1 MTDDGRP
8 KGTTSLPRSA
18 VDRHPSLLA
27 MTNEKFQMTNG
38 KSLLPNFSYKDLRP
52 TTKAIMPADQPFLEM
67 RSITKTFPGVRALDG
82 VSLDLQK
89 GEVHA
94 LVGENGAGKSTLMK
108 ILGGVYPHPQYGGEV
123 FIAGSLQQFSS
134 VRDAEKAGIAVI
146 YQELSLVREMTVGE
160 NIFLGREPR
169 KLGVIRWEELYRR
182 ASQLLD
188 DLHLS
193 IEPHTLIRNLGIGQ
207 QQLVEIA
214 KALSH
219 DARILVLDEPTAA
232 LNDGEV
238 ETLFVILNK
247 LRARGVGMIYI
258 SHKLN
263 EVFRISD
270 RITVLRDGKTVGT
283 NLSSAWTEPQII
295 ARMVGREVGDIFPVI
310 DHAQGDTVFEV
321 ANFSVDDPGVAGKKL
336 VDNVSFSVR
345 HGEVLGI
352 AGLMGAGRSDLL
364 MAIFG
369 AHAGRASGEIKLEGK
384 RIHIGNPAEA
394 IKQGIGFVT
403 EDRKR
408 FGLVLDQ
415 TILNNMTL
423 AGLRRISGRFFTSVD
438 AEAAAG
444 ERSMKELRVKANS
457 VFTIAGTLSGGN
469 QQKVV
474 LAKWLLTNPRVLFL
488 DEPTRGIDVGA
499 KQEIYAQINKLAKS
513 GLAIVLVSSELPEV
527 LGMADRILVLHE
539 GRITG
544 EFSRAAATPEKVM
557 ACATGRVQQ
566 AA

>member
-1 MTDDGRP
+1 
-8 KGTTSLPRSA
+8 
-18 VDRHPSLLA
+18 
-27 MTNEKFQMTNG
+27 
-38 KSLLPNFSYKDLRP
+38 
-52 TTKAIMPADQPFLEM
+52 M
-67 RSITKTFPGVRALDG
+67 RNITKTFPGVRALDG
-82 VSLDLQK
+82 VSFSLER
-89 GEVHA
+89 GEIHA

-108 ILGGVYPHPQYGGEV
+108 ILGGVYPHPQYGGEI
-123 FIAGSLQQFSS
+123 FIEGHEQQFGG
-134 VRDAEKAGIAVI
+134 VRDAEKANIAVI
-146 YQELSLVREMTVGE
+146 FQELSLVQEMSVGE
-160 NIFLGREPR
+160 NIFLGREPSR
-169 KLGVIRWEELYRR
+169 LGIIRWEELHRR
-182 ASQLLD
+182 ARELLD
-188 DLHLS
+188 DLHLA
-193 IEPHTLIRNLGIGQ
+193 IDPHTPIRSLGIGQ

-232 LNDGEV
+232 LTDGEV

-247 LRARGVGMIYI
+247 LRQRGVGMIYI

-283 NLSSAWTEPQII
+283 NSTREWTESQII

-310 DHAQGDTVFEV
+310 NHQQGEVVFEV
-321 ANFSVDDPGVAGKKL
+321 ENFSVDDPVTAGKKI
-336 VDNVSFSVR
+336 VDDVSFSVR
-345 HGEVLGI
+345 RGEVLGI

-369 AHAGRASGEIKLEGK
+369 AHAGRVSGRIKLAG
-384 RIHIGNPAEA
+384 RQVHIANPAEA

-408 FGLVLDQ
+408 FGLVLEQ

-423 AGLRRISGRFFTSVD
+423 AGLRRISGRFITSVD
-438 AEAAAG
+438 AESAAG
-444 ERSMKELRVKANS
+444 ERAMKDLRIKANS
-457 VFTIAGTLSGGN
+457 AFTIAGTLSGGN

-499 KQEIYAQINKLAKS
+499 KQEIYAQINALAKD

-527 LGMADRILVLHE
+527 LGLSDRILVLHE

-544 EFSRAAATPEKVM
+544 EFTRAAATAEAVM
-557 ACATGRVQQ
+557 ACATGRVQR

>member
-1 MTDDGRP
+1 
-8 KGTTSLPRSA
+8 
-18 VDRHPSLLA
+18 
-27 MTNEKFQMTNG
+27 
-38 KSLLPNFSYKDLRP
+38 
-52 TTKAIMPADQPFLEM
+52 M
-67 RSITKTFPGVRALDG
+67 REITKTFPGVRALDG
-82 VSLDLQK
+82 VSFGLEQ
-89 GEVHA
+89 GEIHA

-108 ILGGVYPHPQYGGEV
+108 ILGGVYPYPQYGGEI
-123 FIAGSLQQFSS
+123 FIEGNKQQFGS
-134 VRDAEKAGIAVI
+134 VRDAEKANIAVI
-146 YQELSLVREMTVGE
+146 FQELSLVREMSVGE
-160 NIFLGREPR
+160 NIFLGREPSR
-169 KLGVIRWEELYRR
+169 FGVIRWEELHRR
-182 ASQLLD
+182 AGELLD

-193 IEPHTLIRNLGIGQ
+193 IDPHTLIRSLGIGQ

-219 DARILVLDEPTAA
+219 NARILVLDEPTAA
-232 LNDGEV
+232 LTDGEV
-238 ETLFVILNK
+238 ETLFGILNK
-247 LRARGVGMIYI
+247 LRARDVGMIYI

-283 NLSSAWTEPQII
+283 NLTREWTESQII
-295 ARMVGREVGDIFPVI
+295 ARMVGREVGDIFPVMN
-310 DHAQGDTVFEV
+310 HKQGDIVFE
-321 ANFSVDDPGVAGKKL
+321 AINFSVDDPVTTGKKL
-336 VDNVSFSVR
+336 VDDVSFSVR
-345 HGEVLGI
+345 RGEVLGI

-369 AHAGRASGEIKLEGK
+369 AHAGRVSGQIKLEG
-384 RIHIGNPAEA
+384 RQVHITNPAGA

-408 FGLVLDQ
+408 FGLVLEQ

-423 AGLRRISGRFFTSVD
+423 AGLRRISGRFITSVD
-438 AEAAAG
+438 AESAAG
-444 ERSMKELRVKANS
+444 QRAMKDLRIKANS
-457 VFTIAGTLSGGN
+457 PFTITGTLSGGN

-499 KQEIYAQINKLAKS
+499 KQEIYAQINALAKD

-527 LGMADRILVLHE
+527 LGLSDRILVLHE

-544 EFSRAAATPEKVM
+544 EFTRAGATPEAVM
-557 ACATGRVQQ
+557 ACATGRSQR

>member
-1 MTDDGRP
+1 MDFGHWTLDKP
-8 KGTTSLPRSA
+8 NK
-18 VDRHPSLLA
+18 
-27 MTNEKFQMTNG
+27 MNG
-38 KSLLPNFSYKDLRP
+38 ASQ
-52 TTKAIMPADQPFLEM
+52 PAFLEM
-67 RSITKTFPGVRALDG
+67 RNITKSFPGVRALDG
-82 VSLDLQK
+82 VTFDLRQ

-108 ILGGVYPHPQYGGEV
+108 ILGGVYPHPEYGGAI
-123 FIAGSLQQFSS
+123 FIEGAEQHFGG
-134 VRDAEKAGIAVI
+134 VREAEKAGIAVI
-146 YQELSLVREMTVGE
+146 YQELSLVREMSVGE

-169 KLGVIRWEELYRR
+169 TLGVIRWEELYRR
-182 ASQLLD
+182 ARELLS
-188 DLHLS
+188 DLHLA
-193 IEPHTLIRNLGIGQ
+193 IDPHIPVRSLGIGQ

-214 KALSH
+214 KALSQN
-219 DARILVLDEPTAA
+219 ARILVLDEPTAA
-232 LNDGEV
+232 LTDSEV
-238 ETLFVILNK
+238 ETLFTILNK

-270 RITVLRDGKTVGT
+270 RVTVLRDGKTVDT
-283 NLSSAWTEPQII
+283 NVTSELTEEQVIS
-295 ARMVGREVGDIFPVI
+295 RMVGREVGDIFPQV
-310 DHAQGDTVFEV
+310 DHERGETIFE
-321 ANFSVDDPGVAGKKL
+321 ARNFSVEDPVVTGKKL
-336 VDNVSFSVR
+336 IDNVSFSVR
-345 HGEVLGI
+345 RGEVLGI

-369 AHAGRASGEIKLEGK
+369 AHAGRVSGEVVLEG
-384 RIHIGNPAEA
+384 RHVQIHSPAQA

-423 AGLRRISGRFFTSVD
+423 ACLRRISGRFITSID
-438 AEAAAG
+438 AESAAG
-444 ERSMKELRVKANS
+444 ERAMKDLRVKANS
-457 VFTIAGTLSGGN
+457 VFTVAGTLSGGN
-469 QQKVV
+469 QQKIV

-499 KQEIYAQINKLAKS
+499 KQEIYAQINRLAKS

-527 LGMADRILVLHE
+527 LGMSDRVLVLHE
-539 GRITG
+539 GKVTG
-544 EFSRAAATPEKVM
+544 EFSRLAATPENVM
-557 ACATGRVQQ
+557 ACATGQTQR

>member
-1 MTDDGRP
+1 MT
-8 KGTTSLPRSA
+8 A
-18 VDRHPSLLA
+18 
-27 MTNEKFQMTNG
+27 
-38 KSLLPNFSYKDLRP
+38 
-52 TTKAIMPADQPFLEM
+52 FLEM
-67 RSITKTFPGVRALDG
+67 RDITKSFPGVRALDG
-82 VSLDLQK
+82 VSFDLDA
-89 GEVHA
+89 GEIHA

-108 ILGGVYPHPQYGGEV
+108 ILGGVYPHPEYGGEV
-123 FIAGSLQQFSS
+123 FIEGQVQQFGS
-134 VRDAEKAGIAVI
+134 VKDAEKAGIAVI
-146 YQELSLVREMTVGE
+146 YQELSLVREMSVGE

-182 ASQLLD
+182 ARELLD
-188 DLHLS
+188 DLHLP
-193 IEPHTLIRNLGIGQ
+193 IDVHIPIRSLGIGQ

-219 DARILVLDEPTAA
+219 NARILVLDEPTAA
-232 LNDGEV
+232 LTDGEA
-238 ETLFVILNK
+238 ETLFGILKK

-270 RITVLRDGKTVGT
+270 RVTVLRDGKTVGT
-283 NLSSAWTEPQII
+283 NPTNEMTEPKVI
-295 ARMVGREVGDIFPVI
+295 ARMVGREVGEIFPVI
-310 DHAQGDTVFEV
+310 DHARGEVVFEV
-321 ANFSVDDPGVAGKKL
+321 NNFSVEDPAVVGKKL

-345 HGEVLGI
+345 RGEVLGI

-364 MAIFG
+364 MAVFG
-369 AHAGRASGEIKLEGK
+369 AHSGRVSGRVMLEGQPV
-384 RIHIGNPAEA
+384 HIGNPAEA

-423 AGLRRISGRFFTSVD
+423 AGLRRISGRFVTSID
-438 AEAAAG
+438 AESAAG
-444 ERSMKELRVKANS
+444 ERAMKDLRVKANS

-499 KQEIYAQINKLAKS
+499 KQEIYAQINSLAKS

-527 LGMADRILVLHE
+527 LGMSDRILVLHE
-539 GRITG
+539 GRVTG
-544 EFSRAAATPEKVM
+544 EFTRAAATPEQVM
-557 ACATGRVQQ
+557 ACATGHMQR